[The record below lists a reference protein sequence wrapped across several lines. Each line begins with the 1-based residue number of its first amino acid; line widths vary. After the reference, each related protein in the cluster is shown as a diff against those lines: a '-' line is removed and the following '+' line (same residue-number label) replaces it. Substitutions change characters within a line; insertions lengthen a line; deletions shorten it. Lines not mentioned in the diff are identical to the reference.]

1 VETHSRSFR
10 PGVAYD
16 FHAVMAFSIEV
27 ISETIGQRAAT
38 GSKKAKVPG
47 NFFALAVSPLSD
59 GKFET
64 KMA

>member
-1 VETHSRSFR
+1 
-10 PGVAYD
+10 VAYD

-59 GKFET
+59 GKFEAKT
-64 KMA
+64 A